1 MKTLR
6 LLPSVSCLLAFVCA
20 VLRLAAA
27 DAVPPPA
34 PGAPGSPAVEPA
46 HPPSIALWPKG
57 APGSEAKAGEKEQVT
72 YKLYQ
77 GITYISVTNI
87 HAPSLTPYFPA
98 KDKATGAAIIV
109 APGGGHTNLAID
121 TEGHN
126 VAAWFADH
134 GVAAFVLKY
143 RLSKQTGSIY
153 TLDGHSVPD
162 ALRALQLV
170 RSRAAE
176 WGIRKDA
183 VGVMGFSAGAEVVA
197 RAAATART
205 VDVATSGVEGEDN
218 NANFQVLVYPGNA
231 RAYTAERA
239 PPTFMVAATDDPI
252 SATVAELYGRLRQ
265 ANVPVEMHVFASGAH
280 GFGLGNFKSPLP
292 QAWPGLLV
300 SWLGER
306 GFVAA
311 KK

>member
-6 LLPSVSCLLAFVCA
+6 LLSSVFGLLLFA
-20 VLRLAAA
+20 LRLAAA
-27 DAVPPPA
+27 DAPPTPGSVATEPVHPA
-34 PGAPGSPAVEPA
+34 PL
-46 HPPSIALWPKG
+46 ALWPG
-57 APGSEAKAGEKEQVT
+57 VAPGSEAKAGEKEQAT
-72 YKLYQ
+72 YRLYQ
-77 GITYISVTNI
+77 GITYIGVTNV
-87 HAPSLTPYFPA
+87 HAPTLTPYLPA

-121 TEGHN
+121 TEGYY
-126 VAAWFADH
+126 VAQWLADH

-143 RLSKQTGSIY
+143 RLARQTGSTY
-153 TLDGHSVPD
+153 AVERESVAD
-162 ALRALQLV
+162 AQRALQLV
-170 RSRAAE
+170 RSRAVE

-197 RAAATART
+197 RAAMAART
-205 VDVATSGVEGEDN
+205 VDVASGGVEGEDN
-218 NANFQVLVYPGNA
+218 HANFQVLVYPGNA
-231 RAYTAERA
+231 RAYAAEGA

-265 ANVPVEMHVFASGAH
+265 ANVPVEMHVFGSGAH

-292 QAWPGLLV
+292 HAWPSLLV